1 MRSKNWH
8 WGGNRSNSGSR
19 DTDILD
25 VLYVEITTFYF
36 FLPTFFPFPFIFLP
50 PSFSFLPNFCL
61 PLLTLSSYLYFS
73 SSSFFLNFYF
83 LIFSPFLF
91 PSFILFGLIY
101 LYFIIKTHSIY
112 YRKKHPYANI
122 FNFKKLEKSR
132 LALPHLSCTL

>member
-50 PSFSFLPNFCL
+50 PSFSFLPNFYL

-73 SSSFFLNFYF
+73 SSFFFEFLFLNFLPLSFPFIYPF
-83 LIFSPFLF
+83 WAYLSIFYNKNTFNL
-91 PSFILFGLIY
+91 LQE
-101 LYFIIKTHSIY
+101 KTPICKY
-112 YRKKHPYANI
+112 I
-122 FNFKKLEKSR
+122 
-132 LALPHLSCTL
+132 